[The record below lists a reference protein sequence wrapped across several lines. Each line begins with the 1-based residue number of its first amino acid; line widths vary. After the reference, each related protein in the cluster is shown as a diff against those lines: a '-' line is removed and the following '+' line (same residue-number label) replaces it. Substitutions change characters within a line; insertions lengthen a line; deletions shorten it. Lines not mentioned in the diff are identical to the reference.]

1 MRAIVLGAGVVGV
14 STAYALARRGV
25 EVLVLDRQPA
35 PALETSY
42 ANGGQ
47 ISACHVTPWAT
58 PNTPHQLAKWFGRPE
73 APLYLPIWKPD
84 LALWRWGLLFLTNT
98 PAAKSRRNLE
108 RALRVAMYSREV
120 LRQWRIDA
128 NLAYDQRTEG
138 ILNFYRD
145 PREFEAACKSN
156 AAMNALGLDRAIKTT
171 DECVAIEPALAHA
184 AKDLVGGIYSPS
196 DESGDAHIYT
206 EQLAKA
212 AEALGV
218 TFRFGVTIR
227 SLEASDGRLTGV
239 KVSGG
244 EHIPCDTAVLSLGSF
259 SGKMTE
265 SVGFGLPIYPAKGYS
280 ITVSTAGRTA
290 APTVSLIDDEN
301 KMVFSRFG
309 ERLRAAGTAELNG
322 WSDEINPRRAQVI
335 LDKTRALFPEA
346 SDYAEPNFWAG
357 LRPSTPDSVPIMG
370 TTPIKGLWL
379 NTGHGTLGWTMSCGS
394 GRVLADMLSGKKPEI
409 DVSALTVDRYNH
421 RFG

>member
-58 PNTPHQLAKWFGRPE
+58 PNTPRQLAKWIGRPE

-84 LALWRWGLLFLTNT
+84 LALWRWGLLFLSNT
-98 PAAKSRRNLE
+98 PAARSRRNLE
-108 RALRVAMYSREV
+108 RALRVAMHSREV

-128 NLAYDQRTEG
+128 GLAYDQRTEG

-156 AAMNALGLDRAIKTT
+156 AAMNALGLDRQIKTA
-171 DECVAIEPALAHA
+171 DACVAIEPALAHA

-196 DESGDAHIYT
+196 DESGDARIYT

-218 TFRFGVTIR
+218 VFRFGVTVR

-239 KVSGG
+239 KVTGG
-244 EHIPCDTAVLSLGSF
+244 EHIACDTAVLSLGSF
-259 SGKMTE
+259 SGRMAE

-280 ITVSTAGRTA
+280 ITVSTLGHAG

-301 KMVFSRFG
+301 KMVFSRLG

-322 WSDEINPRRAQVI
+322 WSDAINPRRARVI
-335 LDKTRALFPEA
+335 LDKTRAVFPDA

-370 TTPIKGLWL
+370 ASPVKGLWL
-379 NTGHGTLGWTMSCGS
+379 NTGHGTLGWTMAAGA
-394 GRVLADMLSGKKPEI
+394 GDAIADAVVGQTPAI
-409 DVSALTVDRYNH
+409 DMNGLGMN
-421 RFG
+421 RFGE